1 MERIKT
7 SYGTFTVYLNRIVS
21 SEGNLYHL
29 SFVDNHNKAQVAIL
43 KRSGGGW
50 GFVDEDKLPDWIVSL
65 KAPFETLISKE
76 LFSEHLAV
84 TT

>member
-29 SFVDNHNKAQVAIL
+29 SFVDNHNKAQVAVL
-43 KRSGGGW
+43 RKSNSGW
-50 GFVDEDKLPDWIVSL
+50 SFVDEDKLPEWIISL
-65 KAPFETLISKE
+65 KVQFETLIAKE